1 MRNSNRSFSR
11 SNSRS
16 GGSNFRSRNSGGG
29 RSFSSRGGSSFGN
42 RNRGGGN
49 RGRGGRGGFNQ
60 ATFDPSRMIIQ
71 AGLNKPEIIEKE
83 EYQATHQFNDFDI
96 SDHLKE
102 NIASRGYE
110 TPTPIQDQIIPHII
124 EGRDVVGIAN
134 TGTGKTAAFLIPLL
148 DKVINNSNE
157 KVLIIAPTRELALQV
172 KDELRSFSEGMRV
185 FSTLVIGGSSIG
197 RQIDSL
203 RRGQHFVIGTPG
215 RIKDLNQ
222 RGKLKF
228 HEFTNIVL
236 DEVDRMLD
244 MGFVHE
250 IREIIDALPR
260 DRQSLFFSA
269 TMTDRVRQIMRG
281 FLVDPISISVKTGDT
296 SANVQ
301 QEIVKIKGRSKI
313 DVLHDL
319 LRTENFD
326 KVLVFGRTK
335 RGAERI
341 TKELLDRGLKVNAI
355 HGNKSQGQRQRA
367 LKQFR
372 NDQVQALIATDVIA
386 RGLDID
392 DVTHVIN
399 YDLPESREDYIH
411 RIGRTGRA
419 DKVGTALTFVE

>member
-1 MRNSNRSFSR
+1 MRNSNRSFSN

-42 RNRGGGN
+42 RGCGN

-60 ATFDPSRMIIQ
+60 ATFDPTRMIIQ
-71 AGLNKPEIIEKE
+71 AGLNKPEIVEKE

-96 SDHLKE
+96 SDKVKE
-102 NIASRGYE
+102 NIAARGYV
-110 TPTPIQDQIIPHII
+110 TPTPIQDQIIPHIV

-269 TMTDRVRQIMRG
+269 TMTDRVRQIMKG

-335 RGAERI
+335 RGAEKI
-341 TKELLDRGLKVNAI
+341 TRELQDRGLKVNAI

-367 LKQFR
+367 LQQFR

-386 RGLDID
+386 RGLDIN

-419 DKVGTALTFVE
+419 DKVGVALTFIE

>member
-1 MRNSNRSFSR
+1 MRNSKRSFSR
-11 SNSRS
+11 SNNRS

-29 RSFSSRGGSSFGN
+29 RSFSSRGGSSFGG
-42 RNRGGGN
+42 RSQGGN
-49 RGRGGRGGFNQ
+49 RGRGGFNQ
-60 ATFDPSRMIIQ
+60 ATFDPTRMIIQ
-71 AGLNKPEIIEKE
+71 AGLNKPEIVEKPE
-83 EYQATHQFNDFDI
+83 HQVTHQFNDFDI

-102 NIASRGYE
+102 TIASKGYV
-110 TPTPIQDQIIPHII
+110 TPTPIQDQIIPHIV

-172 KDELRSFSEGMRV
+172 KDELRSFSEGMRI

-228 HEFTNIVL
+228 HQFTNIVL

-244 MGFVHE
+244 MGFVHD

-269 TMTDRVRQIMRG
+269 TMTDRVRQIMKG
-281 FLVDPISISVKTGDT
+281 FLTDPISISVKTGDT
-296 SANVQ
+296 AANVK

-313 DVLHDL
+313 DVLDDL
-319 LRTENFD
+319 LRTESFN

-341 TKELLDRGLKVNAI
+341 TKELQSRGLKVNAI

-386 RGLDID
+386 RGLDIN

-419 DKVGTALTFVE
+419 DKVGIALTFIE

>member
-1 MRNSNRSFSR
+1 MRNSNRSFSN

-16 GGSNFRSRNSGGG
+16 GGSNFRSRNSSGGG
-29 RSFSSRGGSSFGN
+29 RSFGG
-42 RNRGGGN
+42 NRGGGN

-60 ATFDPSRMIIQ
+60 ATFDPSRLIIQ
-71 AGLNKPEIIEKE
+71 AGLQAPEVVEKE

-96 SDHLKE
+96 SDKLKS
-102 NIASRGYE
+102 NIARRGYV

-148 DKVINNSNE
+148 DKVINNDNE

-172 KDELRSFSEGMRV
+172 QDELRSFSDGLRI
-185 FSTLVIGGSSIG
+185 FSTLIIGGASMG
-197 RQIDSL
+197 RQLDSL

-222 RGKLKF
+222 RGKLRF
-228 HEFTNIVL
+228 EQFTNIVL

-250 IREIIDALPR
+250 IREIIDALPQ

-269 TMTDRVRQIMRG
+269 TMTDRVRQIMKG
-281 FLVDPISISVKTGDT
+281 FLHDPISISVKTQDT
-296 SANVQ
+296 SVNVK
-301 QEIVKIKGRSKI
+301 QEIVKIKGRSKV

-319 LRTENFD
+319 LITEDFT

-335 RGAERI
+335 HGTEKLSQELQNRGF
-341 TKELLDRGLKVNAI
+341 KVNAI

-367 LKQFR
+367 LRQFR
-372 NDQVQALIATDVIA
+372 DDQVQALIATDVIA

-392 DVTHVIN
+392 NVSHVIN
-399 YDLPESREDYIH
+399 YDLPESYEDYIH

-419 DKVGTALTFVE
+419 DKVGVALTFVE